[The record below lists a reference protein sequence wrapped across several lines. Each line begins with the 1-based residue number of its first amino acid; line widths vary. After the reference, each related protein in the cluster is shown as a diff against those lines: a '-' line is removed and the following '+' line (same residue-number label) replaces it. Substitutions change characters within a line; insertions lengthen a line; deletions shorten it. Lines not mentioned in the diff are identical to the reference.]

1 MTGELKELGKDPA
14 TRARI
19 IAALQDFERLPQHR
33 FTRVRDE
40 ITGPV
45 ADALHADAGVL
56 RKELSTG
63 IVFDFHYRSKITRD
77 FVMSAEEKPDHVW
90 EPQATRL
97 MVHLAGHAEHVL
109 IGGAY
114 FGDQAIPAA
123 RRLRERGGTC
133 HAFEADREQAAMLVH
148 NARLNGLDNIRVHA
162 TALWSDAAAKLQLEG
177 PDSLSVTVPFAGGD
191 AVPVTTID
199 DYLASAGVARVDAI
213 MLDLEGSEFEA
224 LRGAERQLSLPRG
237 SAPNIIFE
245 VHGARDDWSR
255 GLQNTEVYRF
265 VASFGYTIYAIRDI
279 QSNVAFAPWP
289 IELVPPETAY
299 LAGPPHGFNM
309 LAVKDPSIL
318 ANECFAIVPNVSPK
332 LLLHRDPALHAPPGG
347 FRL

>member
-1 MTGELKELGKDPA
+1 MTSALGELGRDPA

-19 IAALQDFERLPQHR
+19 IAALLEFERLPQHR

-40 ITGPV
+40 ITGPL
-45 ADALHADAGVL
+45 ADALHANAGLL
-56 RKELSTG
+56 RKELSSG

-97 MVHLAGHAEHVL
+97 MVHFAAQAKHVL

-123 RRLRERGGTC
+123 RALHGIC
-133 HAFEADREQAAMLVH
+133 HAFEADREQAAMLAH
-148 NARLNGLDNIRVHA
+148 NAALNGLDNIRGHA
-162 TALWSDAAAKLQLEG
+162 TALWSDSSAKLQLEG
-177 PDSLSVTVPFAGGD
+177 PDSLAVTVPFAGGA

-199 DYLASAGVARVDAI
+199 DYLAAEGVACVDAI
-213 MLDLEGSEFEA
+213 MLDLEGSELEA

-237 SAPNIIFE
+237 NAPHVIFE

-265 VASFGYTIYAIRDI
+265 VKSFGYTIYAIRDI

-289 IELVPPETAY
+289 IELVPPESAY

-309 LAVKDPSIL
+309 LAVKDPEVI
-318 ANECFAIVPNVSPK
+318 ANDNFAIVPNVSPK
-332 LLLHRDPALHAPPGG
+332 LLLHRDPALHAPRGG